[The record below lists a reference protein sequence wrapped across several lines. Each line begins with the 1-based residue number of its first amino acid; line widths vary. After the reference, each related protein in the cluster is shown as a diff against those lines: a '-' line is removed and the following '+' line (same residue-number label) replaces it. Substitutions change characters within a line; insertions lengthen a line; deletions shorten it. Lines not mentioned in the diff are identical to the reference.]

1 MMKATRKSMRDTRRM
16 SRHGAV
22 SARPGSRARAYANGA
37 RDESGA
43 VLVLALVFLI
53 VVGGVVASLAT
64 WATNDLRNTTNFKSA
79 RQLQYAANDATQVA
93 IQAIRYTPLLG
104 TNQTLNASPPSYCW
118 GNVSDPPQLPSIDG
132 QTMAVWCST
141 VWNPSSAN
149 TRVVTFST
157 CPSSVSN
164 AACAANPDLQAVVT
178 FDDYPS
184 GGAAT
189 SPTTAECVVYCGTGM
204 TVDSWNSS
212 PTVPTVATSA
222 GLSPTTGH
230 ITGGTSVTIKGTGFV
245 NGATTVNFV
254 EESGGTPVGD
264 NYVASVPASQVTVNS
279 TSTQITAPTPG
290 VTEGTTYYVTVTT
303 PGGTSPYNSSA
314 VFTYSAVAPSVTSI
328 NTGGNSTPG
337 GSITG
342 GTAVQITGTGFFSG
356 ATVNF
361 IEESGGVAVTPAV
374 SIPASYVTVN
384 SATSMTA
391 VAPAITIGSTYWL
404 KVTTAGGSSTA
415 VYTYVQYYPVV
426 SGFGSGSA
434 TSGPTSGGTA
444 VTITGTGFFTG
455 TTVSLVEDLAGVAV
469 TTINS
474 SATNVVVVSPTTIT
488 FKTGAAPFGTL
499 PGATFFITV
508 TTPAGTSSGGPVFTY

>member
-1 MMKATRKSMRDTRRM
+1 MMTRGTTRTAGRM
-16 SRHGAV
+16 SRHEAGT
-22 SARPGSRARAYANGA
+22 ARASGSRARAYGNGA

-53 VVGGVVASLAT
+53 VVGGIVASLAT
-64 WATNDLRNTTNFKSA
+64 WATNDLTNTTHFKSA

-93 IQAIRYTPLLG
+93 IQSIRYTPLLG
-104 TNQTLNASPPSYCW
+104 VNQTLNASPPSYCW
-118 GNVSDPPQLPSIDG
+118 GNVSDPPQLPAIDG

-141 VWNPSSAN
+141 VWNPASAD
-149 TRVVTFST
+149 TRVVTLST
-157 CPSSVSN
+157 CLSSVSN
-164 AACAANPDLQAVVT
+164 VTCAADPYLQAVVT

-204 TVDSWNSS
+204 TVDSWALS
-212 PTVPTVATSA
+212 PTVPTVAVSSP
-222 GLSPTTGH
+222 LSHTTGP
-230 ITGGTSVTIKGTGFV
+230 ISGGTSVTISGTGFV
-245 NGATTVNFV
+245 NGATTINYV

-264 NYVASVPASQVTVNS
+264 NYITTVPASQVTWNSS
-279 TSTQITAPTPG
+279 TSVAAPTPA

-303 PGGTSPYNSSA
+303 PGGTSPYNSNA
-314 VFTYSAVAPSVTSI
+314 VFTYTTVAPSVTSI
-328 NTGGNSTPG
+328 STGGNGTPG

-342 GTAVQITGTGFFSG
+342 GTAVQITGTGFFTG

-361 IEESGGVAVTPAV
+361 VEESGGVAVTPAV
-374 SIPASYVTVN
+374 SIPASYATVN

-391 VAPAITIGSTYWL
+391 VAPAITVGSTYWL

-455 TTVSLVEDLAGVAV
+455 ATVSLVEDLAGVPV

-474 SATNVVVVSPTTIT
+474 SATNTVVVSPTEIT

-508 TTPAGTSSGGPVFTY
+508 TTSAGTSSGGPVFTY